1 MSWNYEL
8 CVMTLKIDAKFKG
21 LLTRGLKDDIRNLVN
36 FHKSSRKSKNLRFD
50 ELFLS
55 KAYRGL
61 DENVQKSYA
70 SWHWG
75 VTQYLKKN

>member
-55 KAYRGL
+55 KAYKSL

-70 SWHWG
+70 S
-75 VTQYLKKN
+75 

>member
-21 LLTRGLKDDIRNLVN
+21 LLTCGLKDDIRNLVN

-55 KAYRGL
+55 KAYKGL

-70 SWHWG
+70 S
-75 VTQYLKKN
+75 